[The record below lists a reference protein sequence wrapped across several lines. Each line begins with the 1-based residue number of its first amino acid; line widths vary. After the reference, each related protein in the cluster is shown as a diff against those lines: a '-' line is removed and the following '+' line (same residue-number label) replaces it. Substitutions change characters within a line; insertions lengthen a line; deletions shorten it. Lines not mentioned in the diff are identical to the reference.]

1 MDLMGAMAASFPSKE
16 EVPCTLAS
24 FKRIGNFNLNKVMEL
39 KLLAAPTI
47 EDIAYCQNIGE
58 VPCKSMFLV
67 HCWDIKEQEP
77 VEHHIII
84 KLGILAARLNTFA
97 EAIINIHQ
105 SIVKALCI
113 FKPIV

>member
-1 MDLMGAMAASFPSKE
+1 MDLMEPMAASFPSKE
-16 EVPCTLAS
+16 EVPCTIAS

-39 KLLAAPTI
+39 KILAAPTI

-58 VPCKSMFLV
+58 VPCMSMFLAY
-67 HCWDIKEQEP
+67 CWDTKEQEP

-84 KLGILAARLNTFA
+84 KPGILAARLNTFV
-97 EAIINIHQ
+97 EAIIDIHQ

-113 FKPIV
+113 IKSIV